1 MTLIKMM
8 ENPTLAGHKLLVLT
22 QWAPAESWLEDLQAK
37 YPGLKVVYHHLGW
50 SEKQP
55 GEDFPHDEWKD
66 VTILLTGNAIPSP
79 ETAPKLQYIQLTS
92 AGANQILK
100 NPLFLETDVA
110 FCTANGVHG

>member
-1 MTLIKMM
+1 MTLIRMT

-22 QWAPAESWLEDLQAK
+22 QWAPPNSWLKDLQAK
-37 YPGLKVVYHHLGW
+37 YSGLKVVYHHLEW

-55 GEDFPHDEWKD
+55 GKDFPHDEWKD
-66 VTILLTGNAIPSP
+66 VTILLTGNAIPSR